1 MNSAPEVER
10 AYASA
15 RETVARYL
23 IDIGAGYPE
32 DIQFQWRTFSGS
44 HIDAA
49 YTDELT
55 LMVDAGHGDDLELPE
70 SGTPDRWRV
79 QLVGSMNDREYVLA
93 EGFGA
98 DLYETLANTIHQHST
113 RAFQPRRLRN

>member
-1 MNSAPEVER
+1 MNTPPGVER
-10 AYASA
+10 TYAPA
-15 RETVARYL
+15 RETIARYL
-23 IDIGAGYPE
+23 IDIGAGYPD
-32 DIQFQWRTFSGS
+32 DIQFQWGSASGS

-55 LMVDAGHGDDLELPE
+55 LVVDAGTGDDLELPE

-93 EGFGA
+93 EGVGT
-98 DLYETLANTIHQHST
+98 DLYDTLANTIHQHST